1 VPKAAELKDAS
12 YTDHA
17 SIMRRITDRRKH
29 QYEQRNKN
37 DKWMIDITIVNSQN
51 SSALTQS

>member
-37 DKWMIDITIVNSQN
+37 DKWMIDITIVNSQD